1 MMKFTRTAGVL
12 LAAFAVHASAT
23 AGNLPE
29 GWSEPTV
36 AHEGVRVMH
45 AEGHEVKTHY
55 RYLPPGKQREEMTI
69 EGLSMAIILRQDLG
83 VAWTLLPNNMYM
95 EVAIDEVE
103 QEGPSAPSA
112 EGIVEYK
119 KLGTE
124 TVNGWPTTRYH
135 VLTRQDG
142 DEVEGYFWITEHWIP
157 IRMELSSPDHPGGS
171 MTMEVRD
178 LRIQAQDPALFEIP
192 AGATKLAGLGGL
204 GGLLGGGEGGFGF
217 GGELAGEATDTARET
232 AKEETRE
239 GVKNAV
245 REGVRGLFK
254 R

>member
-1 MMKFTRTAGVL
+1 M
-12 LAAFAVHASAT
+12 
-23 AGNLPE
+23 
-29 GWSEPTV
+29 
-36 AHEGVRVMH
+36 
-45 AEGHEVKTHY
+45 
-55 RYLPPGKQREEMTI
+55 
-69 EGLSMAIILRQDLG
+69 SMAIILRQDLG

-124 TVNGWPTTRYH
+124 VVNGWPTTRYH

-142 DEVEGYFWITEHWIP
+142 EQVEGYFWITEHWIP
-157 IRMELSSPDHPGGS
+157 IRMELSSPDHPGDS

-192 AGATKLAGLGGL
+192 AGATKLAVHARSDSGPGSSSPRR
-204 GGLLGGGEGGFGF
+204 
-217 GGELAGEATDTARET
+217 RET
-232 AKEETRE
+232 PARSWRSRRRA
-239 GVKNAV
+239 GRSA
-245 REGVRGLFK
+245 RPRPPC
-254 R
+254 RR

>member
-1 MMKFTRTAGVL
+1 MKFTRTAGVL
-12 LAAFAVHASAT
+12 LAAFAIHASAT

-36 AHEGVRVMH
+36 AHEGVRVMR
-45 AEGHEVKTHY
+45 AGGQEVESHY
-55 RYLPPGKQREEMTI
+55 RYLPPGKQREEMSV
-69 EGLSMAIILRQDLG
+69 EGMSMAIILRQDLG

-95 EVAIDEVE
+95 EMAIDDVE

-112 EGIVEYK
+112 EGIVEFE

-124 TVNGWPTTRYH
+124 EVNGWPTTRYR

-142 DEVEGYFWITEHWIP
+142 EEAEGYFWITEHWIP
-157 IRMELSSPDHPGGS
+157 IRMEFTSPEHPGDS
-171 MTMEVRD
+171 MTMEVRN
-178 LRIQAQDPALFEIP
+178 LRIQAQDPGLFEIP
-192 AGATKLAGLGGL
+192 AGATRLAGMGGL
-204 GGLLGGGEGGFGF
+204 GGMLGGGEGGFGF
-217 GGELAGEATDTARET
+217 GGELAGEATETARET
-232 AKEETRE
+232 AKQETRE